1 MALQESFTEDAQDL
15 PFTVAPLTPGIGAE
29 LLDIDLSADLPDST
43 IAAIKDQLLR
53 WKVVFFRDQE
63 ISRAQHIAF
72 ARRFGALEI
81 HPTTPKD
88 QPDPEV
94 LRIVHDE
101 NSKGRE
107 NAWHS
112 DVTWRPEP
120 SLGSILRAI
129 EVPEVGGDTLFAD
142 MGAAYEG
149 LSDEMKRFVSG
160 LTAEHD
166 FMRVFGD
173 RIPED
178 KRDEVRARYPVET
191 HPVVRTHPETGEH
204 ALYVNIGF
212 TTKINGLAP
221 EESDW
226 LLNHLWKQAHLP
238 ERQCRFRWQ
247 KNSIAFWD
255 NRSAQHYAAS
265 DYWPARREME
275 RVTIAGD
282 RPFYQP

>member
-1 MALQESFTEDAQDL
+1 MALQESFTETENAL
-15 PFTVAPLTPGIGAE
+15 PFRVQPLTPGLGAE
-29 LLDIDLSADLPDST
+29 LLDIDLSADLSDTT
-43 IAAIKDQLLR
+43 IAAIKAQLLQ
-53 WKVVFFRDQE
+53 WKVIFFRDQTLT
-63 ISRAQHIAF
+63 RAQHIAF
-72 ARRFGALEI
+72 ASRFGPLEI
-81 HPTTPKD
+81 HPATPRD

-149 LSDEMKRFVSG
+149 LSEEMKRFVSG

-178 KRDEVRARYPVET
+178 KRDEVRALYPVET
-191 HPVVRTHPETGEH
+191 HPVVRTHPDTG
-204 ALYVNIGF
+204 AQTLYVNIAF
-212 TTKINGLAP
+212 TTKINGLAA

-238 ERQCRFRWQ
+238 ERQCRFRWRT
-247 KNSIAFWD
+247 NSIAFWD
-255 NRSAQHYAAS
+255 NRAVQHYAAS

-282 RPFYQP
+282 RPFYQA